1 MTGRK
6 DKNLKMELFK
16 SRKNKIEQKINNSSP
31 KFKKPLEVNKLGK
44 IQNNLTETNFFNRID
59 RGKQLSL
66 NKLIIM

>member
-44 IQNNLTETNFFNRID
+44 IQNNLT
-59 RGKQLSL
+59 
-66 NKLIIM
+66 